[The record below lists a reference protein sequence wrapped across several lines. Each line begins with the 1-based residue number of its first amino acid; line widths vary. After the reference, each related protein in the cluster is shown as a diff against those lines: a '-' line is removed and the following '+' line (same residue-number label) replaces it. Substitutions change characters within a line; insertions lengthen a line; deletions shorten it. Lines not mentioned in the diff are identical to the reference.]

1 MNQGENIMAGLA
13 AKAADQSEQFPTRE
27 PNSSHGR
34 EGFAV
39 FCITYAL
46 MKIQEVPLTN
56 PSNRNSTVP
65 VN

>member
-1 MNQGENIMAGLA
+1 MNQGETLWLGLQL
-13 AKAADQSEQFPTRE
+13 KQLTQSEQFPTRE
-27 PNSSHGR
+27 PNISHSR

-46 MKIQEVPLTN
+46 MKIQEVSLTN
-56 PSNRNSTVP
+56 PSNRNSTVH